1 MTGLIVVVTLQHGL
15 GDHAGPRGA
24 TLPAHITQ
32 PGEISH
38 RQCHEW
44 RPSGALAHSSAMIN
58 GA

>member
-1 MTGLIVVVTLQHGL
+1 MTGLMVVVTLQHGL

-44 RPSGALAHSSAMIN
+44 RPSGALAQLRK
-58 GA
+58 